1 MIYSSHTF
9 ICPFRWSIP
18 ADKNKLFSQQINLSR
33 IEYRENSQWVRTLDD
48 EAEREI
54 VYDEKNYFFE
64 FVHPILYDD
73 GSEGSMIRHFER
85 QELHA
90 KMPVKYKI
98 KHKSPD
104 KLYVL
109 DVAGMA
115 LNLYATG
122 VGTLIF
128 NLHNTSEEQNTPDDI
143 LRINQ
148 YGRRFVLPFYSDRE
162 SRVETAEYLEISGLK
177 SEACLREDFLSIQ
190 PDQPNKPAR
199 FITELVEELTK
210 NIEIAPIID
219 DRMFV
224 VSWYINDELKT
235 KYALKTQ
242 DSLEKDFLYGDNFWY
257 RFVFVDGGSD
267 PTCQNE
273 KMYRELLEKHSYLRW
288 QKWGT
293 IYGIT
298 RYSMVML
305 IGAGA
310 PEHLK
315 TNMETEYTRM
325 VELALVQRASVLRFS
340 GEVSR
345 ISRLQEVSSKLS
357 KKISVL
363 YSEYIRFV
371 NQIYF
376 REITAQEQGIEI
388 YEMLHESMNTRQQVE
403 KLDDEVEELFNHVSL
418 MEDRSSNKQMSYL
431 SWVATLFIPISFV
444 SSLYGMNNGWDVET
458 FQLWWIGGV
467 LIASIIVSSIL
478 LKIQNRK
485 RH

>member
-1 MIYSSHTF
+1 
-9 ICPFRWSIP
+9 
-18 ADKNKLFSQQINLSR
+18 
-33 IEYRENSQWVRTLDD
+33 
-48 EAEREI
+48 
-54 VYDEKNYFFE
+54 
-64 FVHPILYDD
+64 
-73 GSEGSMIRHFER
+73 
-85 QELHA
+85 
-90 KMPVKYKI
+90 
-98 KHKSPD
+98 
-104 KLYVL
+104 
-109 DVAGMA
+109 
-115 LNLYATG
+115 
-122 VGTLIF
+122 
-128 NLHNTSEEQNTPDDI
+128 
-143 LRINQ
+143 
-148 YGRRFVLPFYSDRE
+148 
-162 SRVETAEYLEISGLK
+162 
-177 SEACLREDFLSIQ
+177 
-190 PDQPNKPAR
+190 
-199 FITELVEELTK
+199 
-210 NIEIAPIID
+210 
-219 DRMFV
+219 
-224 VSWYINDELKT
+224 
-235 KYALKTQ
+235 
-242 DSLEKDFLYGDNFWY
+242 
-257 RFVFVDGGSD
+257 
-267 PTCQNE
+267 
-273 KMYRELLEKHSYLRW
+273 
-288 QKWGT
+288 
-293 IYGIT
+293 
-298 RYSMVML
+298 MVML

-403 KLDDEVEELFNHVSL
+403 KLDNEVEELFNHVSL

-478 LKIQNRK
+478 LRIQNRK

>member
-1 MIYSSHTF
+1 M
-9 ICPFRWSIP
+9 
-18 ADKNKLFSQQINLSR
+18 
-33 IEYRENSQWVRTLDD
+33 
-48 EAEREI
+48 
-54 VYDEKNYFFE
+54 
-64 FVHPILYDD
+64 
-73 GSEGSMIRHFER
+73 
-85 QELHA
+85 
-90 KMPVKYKI
+90 
-98 KHKSPD
+98 
-104 KLYVL
+104 
-109 DVAGMA
+109 
-115 LNLYATG
+115 
-122 VGTLIF
+122 
-128 NLHNTSEEQNTPDDI
+128 
-143 LRINQ
+143 
-148 YGRRFVLPFYSDRE
+148 
-162 SRVETAEYLEISGLK
+162 
-177 SEACLREDFLSIQ
+177 REDFLSIQ

-242 DSLEKDFLYGDNFWY
+242 DNLEKDFLYGDNFWY